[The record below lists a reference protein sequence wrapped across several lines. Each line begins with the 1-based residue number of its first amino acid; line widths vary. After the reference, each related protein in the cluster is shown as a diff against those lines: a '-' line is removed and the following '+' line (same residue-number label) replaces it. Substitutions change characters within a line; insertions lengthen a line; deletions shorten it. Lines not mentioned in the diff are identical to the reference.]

1 MGERVKKISD
11 FDPIY
16 VDCWAWHQ
24 TFRRLGFSADD
35 IYVEIA
41 RNGSIEACPLF
52 IFMSLISQGRK
63 FSAAIGPAVEPE
75 SVIAQR
81 WTALC
86 EAFNAKQIDEGDLA
100 TAYEARMAHLHVS
113 IVNALLNKGF
123 DLNHPGEAG
132 SFSS

>member
-1 MGERVKKISD
+1 MKKIAD

-16 VDCWAWHQ
+16 VDCWAWHEA
-24 TFRRLGFSADD
+24 FRKLGFSADD

-41 RNGSIEACPLF
+41 KNGSVEDCPLF

-63 FSAAIGPAVEPE
+63 FSAAIGPVVEPE
-75 SVIAQR
+75 SVIAQK

-100 TAYEARMAHLHVS
+100 TAYEARMSHLHVS
-113 IVNALLNKGF
+113 IVSALMNKGF
-123 DLNHPGEAG
+123 DLGLRGEVE
-132 SFSS
+132 SFDN